1 MNSFFYQSNYLRAG
15 GMSVVSGRC
24 FAQEARRHVPML
36 AIFGD
41 DRNGLLIIA
50 GEHSNQRLTAFRLK
64 GDAVADLEV
73 QHLRVRRIW
82 LRNRRRSTI
91 RWFRS
96 INSSSLSLS
105 ISIFKAVLSSG
116 VTCKQKCHVILR
128 STIRAWLAA

>member
-73 QHLRVRRIW
+73 QHLRVRAH
-82 LRNRRRSTI
+82 LVEKPQA
-91 RWFRS
+91 FHDPVVQ
-96 INSSSLSLS
+96 INQ
-105 ISIFKAVLSSG
+105 FFFA
-116 VTCKQKCHVILR
+116 
-128 STIRAWLAA
+128 